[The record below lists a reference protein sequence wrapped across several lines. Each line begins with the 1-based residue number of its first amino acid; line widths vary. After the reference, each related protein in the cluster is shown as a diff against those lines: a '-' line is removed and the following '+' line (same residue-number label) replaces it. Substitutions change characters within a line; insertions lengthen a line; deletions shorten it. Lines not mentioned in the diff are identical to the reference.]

1 MVAGNLRTKCSDGEA
16 RTFASRH
23 PIRRHLRRERPA
35 RPQPS
40 ARTAMQPHLQ
50 RQDPWTGWGARLHR
64 TFLDLSSTSNEHP
77 VLCI

>member
-1 MVAGNLRTKCSDGEA
+1 MVAGDLRTKCSDGEA

-40 ARTAMQPHLQ
+40 ARISNGKILGPGEAPGFTELPWIFCQ
-50 RQDPWTGWGARLHR
+50 RQMNILYCA
-64 TFLDLSSTSNEHP
+64 
-77 VLCI
+77 